1 MAMSSTIWRALSTR
15 SASSPILTRR
25 LRSQARVVSEKRT
38 SRAFCKRARA
48 AAPIR
53 GRLLS
58 AASFVTAVT
67 PSRVTEQ
74 FSTPPSSYDA
84 GLMFQPCL
92 TLKQQFSVCG
102 WENFQA
108 GRLEP
113 FRGALFRETSAS
125 CAI

>member
-1 MAMSSTIWRALSTR
+1 M
-15 SASSPILTRR
+15 
-25 LRSQARVVSEKRT
+25 VSEKCT
-38 SRAFCKRARA
+38 SRAFSTRVRA

-53 GRLLS
+53 ERLLS

-67 PSRVTEQ
+67 PSGVTEQ
-74 FSTPPSSYDA
+74 FSTPPSSYHT

-92 TLKQQFSVCG
+92 TLKQQSSVCE

-113 FRGALFRETSAS
+113 FRSALFRETSAG
-125 CAI
+125 CTI